1 MSSLRDAET
10 VGARSALGRGVPAW
24 SPGTLPAS
32 RPGAFALGVLP
43 RALTLVL
50 ALAAASAARGAEGF
64 PDLPLPPP
72 VTPPTSSSIVPGV
85 LDSPVRPPV
94 LNPRGRALYLE
105 RITREAERQGLP
117 PAVADAVATV
127 ESAYNPNAVGGV
139 GEIGLMQVLPTTAAM
154 LGHRGPTT
162 ALFDPDV
169 NIRFGVTYLAQAWRL
184 TGGNLCETLMK
195 YRAGHGETRMS
206 PLSVTY
212 CLRARTHL
220 ASIGSPLADAPV
232 PPAVAIVG
240 PPPRSPALAR
250 ANVRVAGAKPVK
262 ARVAM
267 RRARWAA
274 GDAKVRA
281 IEARVSGSMLSI
293 MR

>member
-1 MSSLRDAET
+1 MRAWIPGL
-10 VGARSALGRGVPAW
+10 ALG
-24 SPGTLPAS
+24 
-32 RPGAFALGVLP
+32 
-43 RALTLVL
+43 L
-50 ALAAASAARGAEGF
+50 ALAAATGPARAAADF
-64 PDLPLPPP
+64 PEIPLPP
-72 VTPPTSSSIVPGV
+72 VVAPPTSSSIVPGV
-85 LDSPVRPPV
+85 LDAPVRPPV

-105 RITREAERQGLP
+105 RIPREAERPGLP

-195 YRAGHGETRMS
+195 YRAGHGESRMS
-206 PLSVTY
+206 QLSVTY
-212 CLRARTHL
+212 CLRARMHL

-232 PPAVAIVG
+232 PPAVAIAG
-240 PPPRSPALAR
+240 PPPRTGLAAAR
-250 ANVRVAGAKPVK
+250 TGARIAGAKPVR

-274 GDAKVRA
+274 QDAKVRA